1 MGSVYSK
8 EMTPDQCFNEMGKL
22 LGFEDPEST
31 GYVAILDKVKEL
43 KEENGVLL
51 GRVEILNDDKW
62 VIDHHKALKDKVV
75 LDEDYYME
83 LKGEESDLAS
93 IFESFDLDGDDCSIN
108 EVCDR
113 ISKMK
118 GEVHKW
124 GELCEDFGVD
134 SRVDIFNLINKLKEE
149 RDRYFKHL
157 ADKDLE
163 CEEQREHAFAAEVD
177 RLDAENTII
186 KMTEEMD
193 KLVKKV
199 DELIKESKARY

>member
-43 KEENGVLL
+43 KEENKKLNKNMSRIMLLVLRCGV
-51 GRVEILNDDKW
+51 
-62 VIDHHKALKDKVV
+62 
-75 LDEDYYME
+75 
-83 LKGEESDLAS
+83 
-93 IFESFDLDGDDCSIN
+93 DDCSID